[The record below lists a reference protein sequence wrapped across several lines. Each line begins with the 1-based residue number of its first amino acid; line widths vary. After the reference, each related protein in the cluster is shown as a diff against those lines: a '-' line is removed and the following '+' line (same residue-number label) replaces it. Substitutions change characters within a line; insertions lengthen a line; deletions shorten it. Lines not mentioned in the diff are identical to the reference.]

1 MSSVSSRRII
11 NSRGVV
17 LAGPA
22 LLAALAVA
30 AIGLQHRAAQPLS
43 HPVVSRSMVVLADD
57 TDDDWVQEQEQLALQ
72 EMLQSQQAAEQQ
84 NEQAQQQFE
93 QAQQQALMD
102 EQQAGQ

>member
-1 MSSVSSRRII
+1 
-11 NSRGVV
+11 
-17 LAGPA
+17 
-22 LLAALAVA
+22 
-30 AIGLQHRAAQPLS
+30 
-43 HPVVSRSMVVLADD
+43 MVVLADD

-72 EMLQSQQAAEQQ
+72 EMLQSEQAAEQQ